1 MILVFL
7 NGKSLIAIARIC
19 FMEGIVAIT
28 GASGVIYG
36 IKLLEN
42 IGGKVHLIIS
52 EGAKKII
59 SDETNYEIS
68 TLNKYAYKVYKNNE
82 MEAAIASGSY
92 LFDYMIICPATIS
105 TISKITTGIQDNLI
119 TRAAAVSLKEKRKL
133 VIVPRETPLTS
144 INLRGLATLSEEGAI
159 ILPAMPAFYHKPKN
173 IDDVINFVV
182 GRILDQVDIKNN
194 LFKRWGT

>member
-1 MILVFL
+1 MPCNNF
-7 NGKSLIAIARIC
+7 NNFKIA
-19 FMEGIVAIT
+19 
-28 GASGVIYG
+28 
-36 IKLLEN
+36 
-42 IGGKVHLIIS
+42 
-52 EGAKKII
+52 
-59 SDETNYEIS
+59 
-68 TLNKYAYKVYKNNE
+68 
-82 MEAAIASGSY
+82 
-92 LFDYMIICPATIS
+92 
-105 TISKITTGIQDNLI
+105 TGIQDNLV

>member
-82 MEAAIASGSY
+82 MEADIASGSY

-105 TISKITTGIQDNLI
+105 TISKIATGIQDNLI

>member
-1 MILVFL
+1 MIFK
-7 NGKSLIAIARIC
+7 GKTLIAVIQIC
-19 FMEGIVAIT
+19 FMEGILAIT

-42 IGGKVHLIIS
+42 LKGKVHLILS

-59 SDETNYEIS
+59 KDETNYELDK
-68 TLNKYAYKVYKNNE
+68 LNKYAYKVYKNSE
-82 MEAAIASGSY
+82 MDASVASGSY
-92 LFDYMIICPATIS
+92 PFDYMVICPATVS
-105 TISKITTGIQDNLI
+105 TISKISVGIQDNLV

-133 VIVPRETPLTS
+133 IIVPRETPLTS
-144 INLRGLATLSEEGAI
+144 INLRSMATLSEEGAV

-173 IDDVINFVV
+173 IDEIIDFIV
-182 GRILDQVDIKNN
+182 GRVLDQVGIENN

>member
-82 MEAAIASGSY
+82 MEAGIASGSY

-105 TISKITTGIQDNLI
+105 TISKIATGIQDNLI

-194 LFKRWGT
+194 LFKRWCT

>member
-1 MILVFL
+1 
-7 NGKSLIAIARIC
+7 
-19 FMEGIVAIT
+19 MEGILAIT

-42 IGGKVHLIIS
+42 IGGNVHLIIS
-52 EGAKKII
+52 ESAKKII
-59 SDETNYEIS
+59 SDETNYEID
-68 TLNKYAYKVYKNNE
+68 TLSKYAYKVYKNNE

-133 VIVPRETPLTS
+133 IIVPRETPLTS
-144 INLRGLATLSEEGAI
+144 INLRSLATLSEEGAI
-159 ILPAMPAFYHKPKN
+159 ILPAMPAFYHNPKN
-173 IDDVINFVV
+173 IDDIINFVV
-182 GRILDQVDIKNN
+182 GRILDQVNVKNN

>member
-82 MEAAIASGSY
+82 MEPGIASGSY

-105 TISKITTGIQDNLI
+105 TISKIATGIQDNLI

-144 INLRGLATLSEEGAI
+144 INLRSLATLSEEGAI

-182 GRILDQVDIKNN
+182 GRILDQVNVKNN

>member
-68 TLNKYAYKVYKNNE
+68 TLNKYAYKVYKI
-82 MEAAIASGSY
+82 MKWRQVLHQEAI
-92 LFDYMIICPATIS
+92 DYMIICPATIS
-105 TISKITTGIQDNLI
+105 TISKITAGIQDNLI
-119 TRAAAVSLKEKRKL
+119 TEPPQYL
-133 VIVPRETPLTS
+133 
-144 INLRGLATLSEEGAI
+144 
-159 ILPAMPAFYHKPKN
+159 
-173 IDDVINFVV
+173 
-182 GRILDQVDIKNN
+182 
-194 LFKRWGT
+194 

>member
-1 MILVFL
+1 
-7 NGKSLIAIARIC
+7 
-19 FMEGIVAIT
+19 MEGILAIT

-42 IGGKVHLIIS
+42 LKGKVHLVVS

-59 SDETNYEIS
+59 KDETTYNLDK
-68 TLNKYAYKVYKNNE
+68 LNKYAYKSYNNIE
-82 MEAAIASGSY
+82 MDAPIASGSY
-92 LFDYMIICPATIS
+92 PFDYMIICPATVS
-105 TISKITTGIQDNLI
+105 TISKIAIGIQDNLI

-144 INLRGLATLSEEGAI
+144 INLKSMAALSDEGAI
-159 ILPAMPAFYHKPKN
+159 ILPAMPAFYHKPKS
-173 IDDVINFVV
+173 IDEITNFVV
-182 GRILDQVDIKNN
+182 GRILDQVGVENN

>member
-1 MILVFL
+1 
-7 NGKSLIAIARIC
+7 
-19 FMEGIVAIT
+19 MEGILAIT

-42 IGGKVHLIIS
+42 LKGKVHLIVS
-52 EGAKKII
+52 ESAKKII
-59 SDETNYEIS
+59 KDETNYELDK
-68 TLNKYAYKVYKNNE
+68 LNKYAYKLYKNSE
-82 MEAAIASGSY
+82 MEAPVASGSY
-92 LFDYMIICPATIS
+92 PFDYMIICPATIS
-105 TISKITTGIQDNLI
+105 TVSKIAVGIQDNLI

-144 INLRGLATLSEEGAI
+144 INLKSMATLSDEGAI

-173 IDDVINFVV
+173 IDELTDFIV
-182 GRILDQVDIKNN
+182 GRVLDQVGVENN